1 MIFIT
6 GGRAQGKSAFARENY
21 GEDAVLTDGLQD
33 IIKGWLACLPENYID
48 DMINKGIADKD
59 EAAADILS
67 CAFMLNVLND
77 MIKISNNAVIICDEV
92 GCGIVPLDRAE
103 RLYRDVTGRVCCDI
117 AARADSVFRV
127 HCGIGVKIK

>member
-21 GEDAVLTDGLQD
+21 GENAILTDGLQD

-67 CAFMLNVLND
+67 RAFMVNVLND
-77 MIKISNNAVIICDEV
+77 MIKIKDDAVIICDEV
-92 GCGIVPLDRAE
+92 GCGIVPMDRAE

-117 AARADSVFRV
+117 AARADMVIRV
-127 HCGIGVKIK
+127 HCGIGVRIK